1 VSIELPQTTPFSRM
15 QQVAEQLNT
24 ARLGLEQETSQF
36 AYEDPNTGTMSRGV
50 VRSWNQSI
58 DDTSVQAW
66 VTLTPPERR
75 DLRSSDVLHRLE
87 DLMGPVP
94 DADRVSFSLS
104 GGGNSNTIDL
114 ALMGENA
121 DDLRAAVDA
130 TKERLLRFSEV
141 LSVRDSEEAA
151 QEELSFSMLPGA
163 EQTGLTLAD
172 VTRQVRQAYYGEE
185 VQRLPRGGDEVRVFV
200 RYPRDDRRT
209 LESLSS
215 LRIRTADGR
224 EVPLPSVATWDF
236 RPGVTGLD
244 RRQRM
249 SSIMVTAELEE
260 AEARVNIMRALD
272 EEFFPDLEARYP
284 TVTRRSIGQAE
295 GQQEFMNQLIT
306 LGIMALFGMYF
317 LLAVTFRSYGQPM
330 LVMSVIP
337 FAFVGAVVGHWIL
350 GVSFALFSYFGMV
363 AAMGVVVNDNVV
375 LIDRTN
381 KMRAYFVMRL
391 KRAGQTAP
399 EGEVHEL
406 VADDGQVWEV
416 ADVDPDI
423 EYHEEFIRESLASNF
438 TKGPLELRSSNQMRW
453 EKSEFR
459 ERSQD
464 LEEVGFQLMRVKA
477 YNGIVEASISRF
489 RQIMLTSLTT
499 FIALAPMLLEQA
511 AIVQFLKPMALALA
525 GGVLLCMPVT
535 LWLTPALYVIG
546 VDIKTGVTKFVSFY
560 SRLYGLRRDKLAAA
574 E

>member
-1 VSIELPQTTPFSRM
+1 
-15 QQVAEQLNT
+15 
-24 ARLGLEQETSQF
+24 
-36 AYEDPNTGTMSRGV
+36 
-50 VRSWNQSI
+50 
-58 DDTSVQAW
+58 
-66 VTLTPPERR
+66 
-75 DLRSSDVLHRLE
+75 
-87 DLMGPVP
+87 
-94 DADRVSFSLS
+94 
-104 GGGNSNTIDL
+104 
-114 ALMGENA
+114 
-121 DDLRAAVDA
+121 
-130 TKERLLRFSEV
+130 
-141 LSVRDSEEAA
+141 
-151 QEELSFSMLPGA
+151 
-163 EQTGLTLAD
+163 
-172 VTRQVRQAYYGEE
+172 
-185 VQRLPRGGDEVRVFV
+185 
-200 RYPRDDRRT
+200 
-209 LESLSS
+209 
-215 LRIRTADGR
+215 
-224 EVPLPSVATWDF
+224 
-236 RPGVTGLD
+236 
-244 RRQRM
+244 
-249 SSIMVTAELEE
+249 
-260 AEARVNIMRALD
+260 
-272 EEFFPDLEARYP
+272 
-284 TVTRRSIGQAE
+284 VTRRSIGQAE